1 MERKLLS
8 YLEQMREDSQLTLS
22 SKSLN
27 SQIVHREEGYTTA
40 EGILVGRSIGEAFRV
55 LNKYDYKDW
64 VLQ

>member
-8 YLEQMREDSQLTLS
+8 YLERMREDSQLTLS
-22 SKSLN
+22 SESFNNKV
-27 SQIVHREEGYTTA
+27 VHRDEGYITA
-40 EGILVGRSIGEAFRV
+40 DGILVGRSIGEAFRV